1 MTRQG
6 EETRTRLIRTATALF
21 QSQGYHATGVAAILS
36 SAGVPKGSL
45 YHHFPGGKEALT
57 VAAVDWL
64 AEEMAGRFARA
75 TSGGIPA
82 SKQVLR
88 LFTDTAAWLE
98 AHDYSQ
104 GALLSLL
111 AQEVEPSETAL
122 RSRVSQ
128 AYRDASDQLAEALEA
143 GGADAP
149 RDLAVTVLAALDGC
163 VARARAQRSS
173 AALHDTG
180 RILAAAAGGPAPG

>member
-36 SAGVPKGSL
+36 SAGE
-45 YHHFPGGKEALT
+45 EALT